1 MTFGRLATISGA
13 MGQALDTVTRFVML
27 VLAGLVSLSIIGAIA
42 SMTSGE
48 APGGRAEQRPQRE
61 MPIAPSP
68 QAQPTPQARP
78 QGGTAAIPGS
88 SGEAVLVAAPPGE
101 PDNLE
106 KWLEAIAYA
115 LMAVV
120 GLLAL
125 IAVIL
130 WRGLAALRDR

>member
-1 MTFGRLATISGA
+1 
-13 MGQALDTVTRFVML
+13 MGQAFDSFTRFVML

-48 APGGRAEQRPQRE
+48 APPRRAQQPARE
-61 MPIAPSP
+61 LPATPPSEAQPMP
-68 QAQPTPQARP
+68 QASAESAAAATPAS
-78 QGGTAAIPGS
+78 T
-88 SGEAVLVAAPPGE
+88 GEAVPVAVAPRE
-101 PDNLE
+101 PDERE

-115 LMAVV
+115 LIAVV